1 MIQKHLSSPWRI
13 LMEYLQL
20 DIWRKRRLNMLLH
33 AILKVIPS
41 LVIMICVFVMVGKI
55 IVGLWMI
62 AHMNLIQSIKC
73 RCLSILMDLI
83 NGIIFQYW
91 IMKSSLIIRNP
102 LFYSLVL
109 LINSK
114 HPSKI
119 DQTIINISI
128 LSFPTKQHISTIY
141 NYNTQHTHD
150 HTLLCFILRFF

>member
-1 MIQKHLSSPWRI
+1 
-13 LMEYLQL
+13 
-20 DIWRKRRLNMLLH
+20 
-33 AILKVIPS
+33 
-41 LVIMICVFVMVGKI
+41 
-55 IVGLWMI
+55 MI

-109 LINSK
+109 LNKPK

-119 DQTIINISI
+119 D
-128 LSFPTKQHISTIY
+128 
-141 NYNTQHTHD
+141 
-150 HTLLCFILRFF
+150 